1 MNDKYIVYFVS
12 KTKKSMI
19 QFIEDQ
25 LVKKDIEDIVPSYG
39 NILTVL
45 YDHGGKLSMK
55 EIGDLLGKEK
65 STITTLVN
73 KIEKLGYVEKVKSE
87 DDRRVTYVCV
97 TEKGRSI
104 ESEFA
109 DISKEVKKTAYD
121 GFTNEEKKELL
132 RLLKKLKN
140 NFDRRRTIKK

>member
-109 DISKEVKKTAYD
+109 DISKEVKKTAYY

-132 RLLKKLKN
+132 RLLKKLKS
-140 NFDRRRTIKK
+140 NFDKRRTINK